1 MGYIILNFARLT
13 KCHYFARNDRI
24 RKDRILNRLHL
35 LEKNIKAISLQDP
48 KLAAWVTEKPPDS
61 TIKIVSDQDGLS
73 NLYITRPGDSPVPYY
88 PELPSIEKETG
99 HIESMDLS
107 AGSMTCLIG
116 IGLGF
121 TAQAILN
128 KMEQGHI
135 LVVIEPNPDILRTA
149 FETFDFSDS
158 IAKGYLYV
166 LIPETTEVEDRLLEL
181 ISGGFASK
189 NLKIVADPRSVHLFP
204 EYEEWV
210 NRIRIS
216 FYYITDIVSGT
227 TKVAKDIFLNE
238 VKNLEHTV
246 TSPGLDVLKRF
257 VQGMPMMII
266 GAGPSLD
273 DSFDDIRKTM
283 NKVVTVAFSAC
294 WRTLLENGINPDFVV
309 FSDKN
314 KEGYA
319 SFKNTESA
327 QKETI
332 LICASCAFPDAIDEY
347 KGNKFVVPDSGGIR
361 KLIHPF
367 LENRPHFYPGFS
379 VANFA
384 VRIASYL
391 EADPVILIGLDLAL
405 GKYSHS
411 KGHPFSAPIQEDPDA
426 PIVEGV
432 KGTRV
437 RNAKH
442 LGNIRNLIEKDIEG
456 MRATVVN
463 ATLSGAHIRGTVE
476 RYLSEVDNTLQ
487 PLSVDF
493 KAVRKAEFV
502 VKPET
507 LSSISNILAD
517 TAQQIQ
523 ITTENCDRGLE
534 AARELKSSSPG
545 SSRDKLRLRTNQL
558 TAKVEKTLEEI
569 LFLKRLLGDLLHETK
584 VINAAIAIEKDGD
597 KRFDMGV
604 NKNIYALS
612 VVNERL
618 SELIQLLKQ
627 NEDKCKRI
635 AKSLT

>member
-1 MGYIILNFARLT
+1 M
-13 KCHYFARNDRI
+13 
-24 RKDRILNRLHL
+24 NRLHV
-35 LEKNIKAISLQDP
+35 LEKNIKALSLKDP
-48 KLAAWVTEKPPDS
+48 KLAAWVTETPPDP
-61 TIKIVSDQDGLS
+61 TIKAVSDQNNGLS
-73 NLYITRPGDSPVPYY
+73 NLYITRKGNSPIPYY
-88 PELPSIEKETG
+88 PEPPSIEKETG

-116 IGLGF
+116 MGLGF
-121 TAQAILN
+121 TVQAILN

-135 LVVIEPNPDILRTA
+135 LVAIEPNPCILRAA

-158 IAKGYLYV
+158 IAKECLHI
-166 LIPETTEVEDRLLEL
+166 LIPETTEVEDCLLEL
-181 ISGGFASK
+181 ISGGIASK
-189 NLKIVADPRSVHLFP
+189 NLKIVADPRSVNLFP
-204 EYEEWV
+204 EYEEWI

-227 TKVAKDIFLNE
+227 TKIAKDIFLNE
-238 VKNLEHTV
+238 VKNFEHTM
-246 TSPGLDVLKRF
+246 TCPGIDVLKRF

-273 DSFDDIRKTM
+273 DSFDDIRKIM

-294 WRTLLENGINPDFVV
+294 RRILLENGIHPDFVV

-319 SFKNTESA
+319 SFKNMESA

-332 LICASCAFPDAIDEY
+332 LICASCAFPGVLDEY
-347 KGNKFVVPDSGGIR
+347 KGEKFVVPDSEGIR

-367 LENRPHFYPGFS
+367 LENKPNFYPGFS

-384 VRIASYL
+384 IRTASYL
-391 EADPVILIGLDLAL
+391 QPDPVILIGLDLAS

-411 KGHPFSAPIQEDPDA
+411 KGHPFSAPIQEDLNA
-426 PIVEGV
+426 PIIEGV
-432 KGTRV
+432 RGTRV
-437 RNAKH
+437 RSTKH
-442 LGNIRNLIEKDIEG
+442 LSSIRNLIEKDIEG
-456 MRATVVN
+456 IKPTVIN
-463 ATLSGAHIRGTVE
+463 ATLSGARISGTVE
-476 RYLSEVDNTLQ
+476 KHLSEVDNTLQ

-493 KAVRKAEFV
+493 EAIRKAEFV

-507 LSSISNILAD
+507 LSAISNILAD

-523 ITTENCDRGLE
+523 ITAEHCDRGLE
-534 AARELKSSSPG
+534 VARELKSSSPG
-545 SSRDKLRLRTNQL
+545 STRDKLRLRTNQL

-569 LFLKRLLGDLLHETK
+569 PFLKRLLGDLLHETK
-584 VINAAIAIEKDGD
+584 VTNAAIAIEKDGD
-597 KRFDMGV
+597 KRFEMEV

-627 NEDKCKRI
+627 NENKCKKFV
-635 AKSLT
+635 KSLT